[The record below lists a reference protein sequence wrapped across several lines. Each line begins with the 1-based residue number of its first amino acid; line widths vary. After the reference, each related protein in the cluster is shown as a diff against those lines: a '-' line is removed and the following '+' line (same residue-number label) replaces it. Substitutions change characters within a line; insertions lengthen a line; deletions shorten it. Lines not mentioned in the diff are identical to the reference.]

1 MAEHPTGSGPAPP
14 AVPQQGGSRGRGS
27 FAILHLQQAE
37 HQHPDLRSGRGTQG
51 EKMGTAPSW
60 LTEHAAATIH
70 AWICSLGGRNWGAKP
85 EPLKPVGNPWATPG
99 HLCVPPRPAPRH
111 RWVLQTRAVTPQAGP
126 RGAQKQPGDELQPTT
141 AQQAGTPLLTL
152 KKTNHPTTHKTNK
165 YQLNRPPHASAS
177 WGRGG
182 GRGTGQ
188 TGLPL
193 QAGALPLLPS
203 SWSRAGLWLSV
214 QAEGVEETAPRAREK
229 KNSSGNK
236 PGKSLQHPPAPQP
249 SSSSPEMP
257 FTRQGRAG
265 PVFAGPPPAREGQ
278 GTAGWHP
285 PLPHP
290 ITHPHPS
297 QENQQQFLP
306 GHLQRKEKAPS
317 PGHIYFKAANKEAI
331 SSQGLIAG
339 NLPCL
344 EEKASVSPS
353 IRWGGLQ
360 PGMGKW
366 DPRKA
371 AKQIPSCHQG
381 KEVWES

>member
-1 MAEHPTGSGPAPP
+1 MAGHPTGSGPAPP

-126 RGAQKQPGDELQPTT
+126 RGAQKQPGDKLQPTT

-177 WGRGG
+177 WGGG
-182 GRGTGQ
+182 GAGNRTDRAAPAGGGSAFASQQLEQSWTLAFSAGRGCRRNRSQGQ
-188 TGLPL
+188 G
-193 QAGALPLLPS
+193 
-203 SWSRAGLWLSV
+203 
-214 QAEGVEETAPRAREK
+214 K

>member
-1 MAEHPTGSGPAPP
+1 MAGHPTGSGPAPP

-99 HLCVPPRPAPRH
+99 HPCVPPRPAPRH

-152 KKTNHPTTHKTNK
+152 KKNNHPTTHKTNK

-182 GRGTGQ
+182 GGEQDRQGCPYRRG
-188 TGLPL
+188 LCLCFPA
-193 QAGALPLLPS
+193 AGAELDF
-203 SWSRAGLWLSV
+203 GF
-214 QAEGVEETAPRAREK
+214 QC
-229 KNSSGNK
+229 
-236 PGKSLQHPPAPQP
+236 
-249 SSSSPEMP
+249 
-257 FTRQGRAG
+257 RQR
-265 PVFAGPPPAREGQ
+265 V
-278 GTAGWHP
+278 
-285 PLPHP
+285 
-290 ITHPHPS
+290 
-297 QENQQQFLP
+297 
-306 GHLQRKEKAPS
+306 
-317 PGHIYFKAANKEAI
+317 
-331 SSQGLIAG
+331 
-339 NLPCL
+339 
-344 EEKASVSPS
+344 
-353 IRWGGLQ
+353 
-360 PGMGKW
+360 
-366 DPRKA
+366 
-371 AKQIPSCHQG
+371 
-381 KEVWES
+381 